1 MKKFIS
7 LAIAAIIFSGVA
19 SAQNN
24 LNSNGS
30 GLAGILGKVA
40 GAINGSGSAGSDTT
54 SNTIN
59 DILTTITGIINNNTL
74 TEDKIPGNWTYSGSA
89 VSFKSENALSNVAS
103 TFAEGAVEK
112 KLDSYLAKIG
122 ISEGKFGFVFN
133 SDKTVSLI
141 YGNRTYNGTWN
152 YDADKA
158 QIQIKI
164 AKLINVK
171 GYITVSNGTMKLL
184 FNSNTMLKI
193 IKALSAKSSNSN
205 VKAIGTLLKS
215 YNEMYTGFKLKK

>member
-7 LAIAAIIFSGVA
+7 LAVTAVLLSGAA

-24 LNSNGS
+24 LNTNGG

-103 TFAEGAVEK
+103 TFAEG
-112 KLDSYLAKIG
+112 
-122 ISEGKFGFVFN
+122 
-133 SDKTVSLI
+133 T
-141 YGNRTYNGTWN
+141 
-152 YDADKA
+152 
-158 QIQIKI
+158 
-164 AKLINVK
+164 
-171 GYITVSNGTMKLL
+171 
-184 FNSNTMLKI
+184 
-193 IKALSAKSSNSN
+193 
-205 VKAIGTLLKS
+205 
-215 YNEMYTGFKLKK
+215 LKKSLTRILRRSESPKASSASFSIPIRQFPSFTATGHTTAPGTTMRTRHRFR